1 MTPSMTAFLGVV
13 LVVLLASILAGLV
26 RVFRGPAP
34 AERMIAAQ
42 LFGTAA
48 VAILL
53 ILSQMLGLRALLDLA
68 MVFALLAAVTLAAF
82 VVLASRRAR

>member
-1 MTPSMTAFLGVV
+1 MNTFLS
-13 LVVLLASILAGLV
+13 LILIALLLSILAGLI

-34 AERMIAAQ
+34 AERMLAAQ

-53 ILSQMLGLRALLDLA
+53 VLSQLMQMPALLDVA
-68 MVFALLAAVTLAAF
+68 MVFALLAAVTLVAF
-82 VVLASRRAR
+82 VVLASRGVR

>member
-1 MTPSMTAFLGVV
+1 MTTYLGVI
-13 LVVLLASILAGLV
+13 LVILLASILAGLV
-26 RVFRGPAP
+26 RVLRGRTP

-53 ILSQMLGLRALLDLA
+53 ILSQVMDLPALLDVA
-68 MVFALLAAVTLAAF
+68 MVFALLAAVTLVAF
-82 VVLASRRAR
+82 VVLASRRIE

>member
-1 MTPSMTAFLGVV
+1 MMTNFLA
-13 LVVLLASILAGLV
+13 LILIALLLSILAGLL

-34 AERMIAAQ
+34 AERMLAAQ

-53 ILSQMLGLRALLDLA
+53 VLSQLMQMPALLDVAL
-68 MVFALLAAVTLAAF
+68 VFALLAAVTLVAF
-82 VVLASRRAR
+82 VVLSARGVR

>member
-1 MTPSMTAFLGVV
+1 MIPFLSFS
-13 LVVLLASILAGLV
+13 LIALLLSILAGLI

-34 AERMIAAQ
+34 AERMLAAQ

-53 ILSQMLGLRALLDLA
+53 ILSQLMAIPALLDVA
-68 MVFALLAAVTLAAF
+68 MVFALLAAVTLVAF
-82 VVLASRRAR
+82 VVLAARGVR

>member
-1 MTPSMTAFLGVV
+1 MTTALGIA
-13 LVVLLASILAGLV
+13 LVILLASILAGLI

-34 AERMIAAQ
+34 AERMLAAQ

-53 ILSQMLGLRALLDLA
+53 ILARVMEMPALLDAA
-68 MVFALLAAVTLAAF
+68 MVFALLAAVTLVAF
-82 VVLASRRAR
+82 VVLAARRLR

>member
-1 MTPSMTAFLGVV
+1 MIPFLSFT
-13 LVVLLASILAGLV
+13 LIALLLSILAGLI

-34 AERMIAAQ
+34 AERMLAAQ

-53 ILSQMLGLRALLDLA
+53 ILSQLMAIPALLDVA
-68 MVFALLAAVTLAAF
+68 MVFALLAAVTLVAF
-82 VVLASRRAR
+82 VVLAARGVR

>member
-1 MTPSMTAFLGVV
+1 MTQFLAIL
-13 LVVLLASILAGLV
+13 LVILLASILAGLV

-34 AERMIAAQ
+34 AERMLAAQ

-53 ILSQMLGLRALLDLA
+53 ILARLMDMPALLDVA
-68 MVFALLAAVTLAAF
+68 MVFALLAAVTLVAF
-82 VVLASRRAR
+82 VVLASRRGA

>member
-1 MTPSMTAFLGVV
+1 MNTFLS
-13 LVVLLASILAGLV
+13 LILIALLLSILAGLI

-34 AERMIAAQ
+34 AERMLAAQ

-53 ILSQMLGLRALLDLA
+53 VLSQLMGMPALLDVA
-68 MVFALLAAVTLAAF
+68 MVFALLAAVTLVAF
-82 VVLASRRAR
+82 VVLASRGMR